1 MPAPPPSSA
10 ASPQLVVRRAE
21 SRGGADHGWLKTR
34 HTFSFADYFDPRWMQ
49 FRALR
54 VINDDRIAPGAGFPP
69 HPHRNMEIVT
79 YVLEGAIAH
88 EDSMGN
94 GSTIRPGDLQRMSA
108 GAGIRHSE
116 FNPLPS
122 TWTRMLQIW
131 LTPEEGGGLPSYAQA
146 TFGDE
151 RHGRLRLMASRN
163 GREGSL
169 SLARDV
175 DLYAGVLGSRD
186 RVAHPL
192 APGRH
197 AWLHVAEGEI
207 TAVVR
212 TGDTKER
219 LELRDG
225 DGLGLSGV
233 DALELEQPA
242 AANVLLFDL
251 D

>member
-1 MPAPPPSSA
+1 MPASPSPSA
-10 ASPQLVVRRAE
+10 AAPQILVRRAE
-21 SRGGADHGWLKTR
+21 TRGGADHGWLKTR
-34 HTFSFADYFDPRWMQ
+34 HSFSFADYFDPRWMQ

-69 HPHRNMEIVT
+69 HPHRNMEILT

-122 TWTRMLQIW
+122 TWARMLQIW
-131 LTPEEGGGLPSYAQA
+131 LMPEEGGGLPSYAQA
-146 TFGDE
+146 TFGDARRE
-151 RHGRLRLMASRN
+151 KLQLVASRN
-163 GREGSL
+163 GRDGSL
-169 SLARDV
+169 SIARDV
-175 DLYAGVLGSRD
+175 DLYAGLLGSQD
-186 RVAHPL
+186 RAEHLL
-192 APGRH
+192 APNRH
-197 AWLHVAEGEI
+197 AWLHVAEGEL

-212 TGDTKER
+212 MGDTQKR

-233 DALELEQPA
+233 DALELEQAA